1 MEKKIMKINEY
12 PAVISFRV
20 TVADKQKFDELVSS
34 VPTSKSKF
42 IRDRFIKLLI
52 QKKVRQ

>member
-1 MEKKIMKINEY
+1 MKVNEY

-20 TVADKQKFDELVSS
+20 TVTDKQKFDELVNS

-42 IRDRFIKLLI
+42 IRDRFVKILTN
-52 QKKVRQ
+52 KKVLK